1 LKTFEKEVVGSSRVV
16 VNFVNVLLRIK
27 KDDSRITKQE
37 EEKR

>member
-16 VNFVNVLLRIK
+16 VNFVIALLRIRK
-27 KDDSRITKQE
+27 HDSRITKKE

>member
-16 VNFVNVLLRIK
+16 VNFVIVPLRIK